1 VEKGVKN
8 MLRVKVWLNV
18 FGEIVEKEITMD
30 ESGKMI
36 ASEPEWGRLR
46 MVMEGPIHI
55 YSPEIDDYVKLDPK
69 TNPFEFFKNLH
80 QVYHGGLINVGEA
93 EEI

>member
-1 VEKGVKN
+1 

-30 ESGKMI
+30 ESGKMT
-36 ASEPEWGRLR
+36 ASEEWGRLKMIMR
-46 MVMEGPIHI
+46 DPIYI
-55 YSPEIDDYVKLDPK
+55 YDSEINDNVLVDPK

-80 QVYHGGLINVGEA
+80 QVYHGGLVNVGEA

>member
-1 VEKGVKN
+1 

-18 FGEIVEKEITMD
+18 YGEIVEKGITMD

-36 ASEPEWGRLR
+36 ASEPEWGRLKMIMR
-46 MVMEGPIHI
+46 DPIYI
-55 YSPEIDDYVKLDPK
+55 DYVKLDPK

-80 QVYHGGLINVGEA
+80 QVYHGGLVNVGEA